1 MRRMITVSAPGKVHL
16 IGEHAVI
23 YGEPAIIAAIDKR
36 CYVDAEKS
44 DKIKITS
51 RELNKS
57 VAFEI
62 EDVLSFTQEVSEL
75 WDRCHEKGNFS
86 GLFSKMKQDGLN
98 YAKVAVGKSLKSIGI
113 NGGVGLNI
121 KSDIPFGSGVGS
133 GAALAVSVV
142 KAISELYGKKL
153 SLDEINKIAFEIEK
167 IAHGTPSG
175 GDNAVCCYGGLIWFE
190 KRASE
195 NTMRSL
201 KKDVPYKLENF
212 VLVYTKNPERSTGE
226 MVQLVR
232 NLEENYRNLRIKN
245 LGGLTSEMLDALK
258 NINFLKMKEIINET
272 QRNLAELGASTMEID
287 ELAFVVRE
295 IGGAA
300 KLCGAGGGGIVLCYH
315 ENKSKLMETIKGLG
329 YRPIETE
336 LGVEGVRVE

>member
-1 MRRMITVSAPGKVHL
+1 MITVSAPGKVHL
-16 IGEHAVI
+16 IGEHAVV
-23 YGEPAIIAAIDKR
+23 YGEPAIIAAIGKR
-36 CYVDAEKS
+36 CYVEAEKS
-44 DKIKITS
+44 DKVKITS

-57 VAFEI
+57 DSFEI

-86 GLFSKMKQDGLN
+86 ELFSKMKQDGLN
-98 YAKVAVGKSLKSIGI
+98 YAKVAVGKTLKSIGV
-113 NGGVGLNI
+113 NGGADLNI

-153 SLDEINKIAFEIEK
+153 SGDEINKIAFEMEK

-175 GDNAVCCYGGLIWFE
+175 GDNAACCYGGLIWFE
-190 KRASE
+190 TRTNE

-201 KKDVPYKLENF
+201 KEDVPYKLENF
-212 VLVYTKNPERSTGE
+212 VLVYIKKSERSTGE
-226 MVQLVR
+226 MIQLVR

-245 LGGLTSEMLDALK
+245 LGELTSEMLDALK
-258 NINFLKMKEIINET
+258 GKNFLKMKEIINET
-272 QRNLAELGASTMEID
+272 QKNLAELGTSTMEID

-315 ENKSKLMETIKGLG
+315 ENKSKLIETIRNMNYK
-329 YRPIETE
+329 PIEVQ
-336 LGVEGVRVE
+336 LGVDGVRVES